1 MKKLLSLLLV
11 FTLCISFEACNNGY
25 QSQSRVYKKSLV
37 SAAGEE
43 HTVTYKDARTDEYQA
58 FLDKL
63 DLFAAKLTK
72 SVYASSDKGANLAI
86 SPVSVYMA
94 LALAT
99 ECSNGDTRQEILDA
113 VGVTYEEVSKFT
125 KYLYAFSN
133 HEYTYESAWGNKK
146 VSAFSELANSIWAH
160 EGLPLNKQGLESLSN
175 NYNCD
180 SFSVDFTTNQ
190 AQKAINAYISDK
202 THGLID
208 GDIQFSP
215 ETIITLINTFYL
227 KEIWNVDGDELK
239 FTDDKYDF
247 TNADGSTTAT
257 KLLKG
262 YYRNGQAFEGENFTS
277 FFTTTLHGYSIKF
290 IVPNDG
296 YSLESVFT
304 AENIYAIN
312 NVSDYNYIDHENK
325 LLHNTRVFFPEYKAD
340 FDGNLMSVLKQNF
353 GINKLFDFDGCD
365 FSNITD
371 EPAYCEAVI
380 HKCSL
385 NVNARGIEGAAI
397 TVMPMA
403 GAAGPGEYV
412 EVYHDYIV
420 DRAFGYVITDS
431 YGAVL
436 FSGVVNNI

>member
-1 MKKLLSLLLV
+1 M
-11 FTLCISFEACNNGY
+11 
-25 QSQSRVYKKSLV
+25 
-37 SAAGEE
+37 
-43 HTVTYKDARTDEYQA
+43 
-58 FLDKL
+58 
-63 DLFAAKLTK
+63 
-72 SVYASSDKGANLAI
+72 
-86 SPVSVYMA
+86 
-94 LALAT
+94 
-99 ECSNGDTRQEILDA
+99 
-113 VGVTYEEVSKFT
+113 
-125 KYLYAFSN
+125 
-133 HEYTYESAWGNKK
+133 
-146 VSAFSELANSIWAH
+146 
-160 EGLPLNKQGLESLSN
+160 
-175 NYNCD
+175 
-180 SFSVDFTTNQ
+180 
-190 AQKAINAYISDK
+190 
-202 THGLID
+202 
-208 GDIQFSP
+208 
-215 ETIITLINTFYL
+215 
-227 KEIWNVDGDELK
+227 
-239 FTDDKYDF
+239 
-247 TNADGSTTAT
+247 
-257 KLLKG
+257 
-262 YYRNGQAFEGENFTS
+262 
-277 FFTTTLHGYSIKF
+277 
-290 IVPNDG
+290 PNDG

-436 FSGVVNNI
+436 FSGVVNNS